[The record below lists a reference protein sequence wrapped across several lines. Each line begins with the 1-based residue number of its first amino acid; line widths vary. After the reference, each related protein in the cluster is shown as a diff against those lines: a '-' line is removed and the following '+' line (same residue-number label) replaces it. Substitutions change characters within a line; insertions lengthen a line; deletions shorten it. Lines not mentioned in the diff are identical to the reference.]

1 MSMPPTPLQI
11 SYIDPDGNTWN
22 LSDLSMANG
31 YICTGIGG
39 IEGLVTSMQTIP
51 LLDGTAVPNIYIP
64 QPGTINIG
72 ILISRPASDSEDDYY
87 TLLDQVVR
95 AFYNRRNEA
104 PVPGYLQI
112 QRPDGTT
119 RQIAVY
125 TTSGLNTP
133 EVAISSHSIYSF
145 TLQTPDPY
153 WQDLI
158 PNQLLFN
165 IGSSAGILPLLPI
178 PLGGSTVIGNNTIIN
193 NGNAQAWPVWTIT
206 GPGTPTMKNLTTG
219 RQWALNTS
227 VASGHVIQVVTK
239 PGSQMAVDT
248 TTSANIW
255 DQLSLGGNL
264 SNLWS
269 LMAGSNQVSIVM
281 AGSSVATSVGLTWS
295 NRWNRA

>member
-11 SYIDPDGNTWN
+11 NYIDPDGNSWN
-22 LSDLSMANG
+22 LSDLSMSNG
-31 YICTGIGG
+31 YICSGISG
-39 IEGLVTSMQTIP
+39 IEGLVTSMQTIS

-64 QPGTINIG
+64 QPGTINLA
-72 ILISRPASDSEDDYY
+72 ILVGRPASDNEDDYY
-87 TLLDQVVR
+87 ILLDQVAR
-95 AFYNRRNEA
+95 AFYNRRNELPA
-104 PVPGYLQI
+104 PGYIQV

-119 RQIAVY
+119 RQVAVY

-133 EVAISSHSIYSF
+133 EVAISSHTVYSF

-158 PNQLLFN
+158 PQQLAFN
-165 IGSSAGILPLLPI
+165 IGSSVGILPLLPI
-178 PLGGSTVIGNNTIIN
+178 PLGGSSIIGNNTIIN
-193 NGNAQAWPVWTIT
+193 GGNAQAWPIWTLT

-219 RQWALNTS
+219 KQWALNTS
-227 VASGHVIQVVTK
+227 VASGHVVQVTTK

-255 DQLSLGGNL
+255 DQLVLGGNL

-269 LMAGSNQVSIVM
+269 LMAGSNQISIAM
-281 AGSSVATSVGLTWS
+281 AGATVATSVGLTWT